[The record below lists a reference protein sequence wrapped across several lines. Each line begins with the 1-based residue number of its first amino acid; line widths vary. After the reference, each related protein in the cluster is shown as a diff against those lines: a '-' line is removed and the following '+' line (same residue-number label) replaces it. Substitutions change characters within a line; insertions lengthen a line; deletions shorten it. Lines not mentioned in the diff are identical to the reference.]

1 MKLKSI
7 LVLWPSFLVAGIV
20 NSLFFTLFDPLDLMV
35 SGEPIF
41 DSRVV
46 AYSVGFFVCWLFAGL
61 SSGLTLFFERDG
73 AEVNKYCPVDFS
85 KPRGDEESGTLAP
98 H

>member
-20 NSLFFTLFDPLDLMV
+20 NSLFFTLFDPLEMTMA
-35 SGEPIF
+35 GEPLF
-41 DSRVV
+41 DSRVL

-61 SSGLTLFFERDG
+61 SSGLTLFFERDR
-73 AEVNKYCPVDFS
+73 EQVNRYCPVDFS
-85 KPRGDEESGTLAP
+85 KPEGERDGGTLA